1 MIRKP
6 VSSSM
11 LWRAPFVQETCPI
24 CRLDDG
30 FHDHRDLVEV
40 PRELLKE
47 KDWHKKCDPEKGFHA
62 TPHRDCI
69 LR

>member
-1 MIRKP
+1 MKQ

-11 LWRAPFVQETCPI
+11 LWRQPFVQESCPI

-30 FHDHRDLVEV
+30 FHDHRGVEV

-47 KDWHKKCDPEKGFHA
+47 KDWHKKKDDDQVTKG
-62 TPHRDCI
+62 
-69 LR
+69 